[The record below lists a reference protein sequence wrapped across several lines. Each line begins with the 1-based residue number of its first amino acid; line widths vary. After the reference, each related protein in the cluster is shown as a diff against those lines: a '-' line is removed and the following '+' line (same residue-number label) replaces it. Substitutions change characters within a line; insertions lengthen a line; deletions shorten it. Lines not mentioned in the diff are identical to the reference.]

1 MNRRQAVKFRPAV
14 APTGREPVRTE
25 TKVFAK
31 NEAEEFEDFSTK
43 SRPRAGDRLK
53 AIARVAEAGSLLCH
67 GKTQCNTFEK
77 PAFQS
82 REEKNI
88 YHCQGCNCHNSA
100 PLCQQKQERRTLAEC
115 EKHDE
120 EEEDE
125 DADLDNIIA
134 KLRTGS
140 SRPLRR

>member
-14 APTGREPVRTE
+14 QAVQEQQE

-31 NEAEEFEDFSTK
+31 NEAEDFEDFSTK
-43 SRPRAGDRLK
+43 PRPRAGDRLK

-67 GKTQCNTFEK
+67 GKTRCDTLEK
-77 PAFQS
+77 PAFQA
-82 REEKNI
+82 KNT

-100 PLCQQKQERRTLAEC
+100 PLCKREQERRTTKST
-115 EKHDE
+115 KHDE

-125 DADLDNIIA
+125 NDDLDNIIA

-140 SRPLRR
+140 FRPLRR